1 MGFKKVLQS
10 DHAIVISSSEND
22 DKRFPP
28 GFCYRIGGIIYTVK
42 KDVTQETSSP
52 MREVILSDGKTE
64 IIPIESI
71 QKDLK
76 ESDCEILEPD
86 EKFMPKPPVEAKKK
100 TVKKKKKTK
109 KVSKKND

>member
-10 DHAIVISSSEND
+10 DHSIVISSSEND

-76 ESDCEILEPD
+76 EVDCEILEPD
-86 EKFMPKPPVEAKKK
+86 KRFMIELPVVVKKK
-100 TVKKKKKTK
+100 AVKKKKM
-109 KVSKKND
+109 SKKND